1 MLLQEIEQLKTDLAE
16 SLKNDQALFEVR
28 YTLEQTE
35 TKNAELKTKLDQAE
49 QRIIEKQSEVDA
61 LELAGKRY
69 REKLAWKLQSKA
81 QEVQALKSELKNM
94 KKSLLQELSAQQ
106 DDSKQKMDFILDS
119 VQRFGR
125 QFRDKEAEH

>member
-1 MLLQEIEQLKTDLAE
+1 M
-16 SLKNDQALFEVR
+16 
-28 YTLEQTE
+28 
-35 TKNAELKTKLDQAE
+35 
-49 QRIIEKQSEVDA
+49 
-61 LELAGKRY
+61 
-69 REKLAWKLQSKA
+69 
-81 QEVQALKSELKNM
+81 KSELKNM